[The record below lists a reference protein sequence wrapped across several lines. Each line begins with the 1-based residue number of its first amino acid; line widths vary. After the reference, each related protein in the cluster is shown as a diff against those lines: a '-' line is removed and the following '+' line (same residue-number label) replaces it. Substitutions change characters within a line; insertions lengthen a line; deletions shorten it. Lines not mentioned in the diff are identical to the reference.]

1 MLINVVLPAPL
12 VPIRPTTVSFSIAAL
27 TSLAAVTA
35 PKRLHS
41 PRASRMA
48 GITRAHFAYQRPE
61 ALRQEDDDDEQRGAE
76 RELPGVR
83 RQVVRGGVDDLVD
96 ERAGERRHHAAGAG
110 EDGDEDELAGG
121 CPERHI
127 RIDVPDGGRGER
139 TADTGKHRGDDVDD
153 VHGVA
158 RRRP

>member
-48 GITRAHFAYQRPE
+48 GITRREGPE
-61 ALRQEDDDDEQRGAE
+61 AVRQEDDDDEQRGAE

-96 ERAGERRHHAAGAG
+96 ERAGERRHDAAG
-110 EDGDEDELAGG
+110 
-121 CPERHI
+121 
-127 RIDVPDGGRGER
+127 
-139 TADTGKHRGDDVDD
+139 
-153 VHGVA
+153 
-158 RRRP
+158 